1 MAYSYG
7 LSILNT
13 HLEAGG
19 SIIVNKDPIFSKIFL
34 EKVKDHKVS
43 SFGTVP
49 AVYEYLKK
57 INFEKFIFNS
67 IRYLTVAGG
76 KTNKDVL
83 KYLYKICKKKVSN
96 FL

>member
-19 SIIVNKDPIFSKIFL
+19 SQLLTKINFFKKFL
-34 EKVKDHKVS
+34 EKDHKVS
-43 SFGTVP
+43 SFGTKP

-57 INFEKFIFNS
+57 LI
-67 IRYLTVAGG
+67 
-76 KTNKDVL
+76 L
-83 KYLYKICKKKVSN
+83 KIY
-96 FL
+96 F

>member
-19 SIIVNKDPIFSKIFL
+19 SIMLTKIQFFQKIFGK
-34 EKVKDHKVS
+34 KVKDHKVS

-49 AVYEYLKK
+49 AVYEYLK
-57 INFEKFIFNS
+57 N
-67 IRYLTVAGG
+67 
-76 KTNKDVL
+76 
-83 KYLYKICKKKVSN
+83 
-96 FL
+96 